1 MSDAGRIPP
10 TLEELAETHQCWWR
24 GMAEGLCDVLAALD
38 SDSQVSA
45 LRELLRGETKRR
57 KEAEHNATVWQY
69 RAEQAGWVGA
79 QGEAQ

>member
-1 MSDAGRIPP
+1 
-10 TLEELAETHQCWWR
+10 
-24 GMAEGLCDVLAALD
+24 LD

-45 LRELLRGETKRR
+45 LRELLRDETKRR